1 MLDEYE
7 EDDAVVVERAD
18 EEEEEEDVVVMT
30 AENGDGDG
38 EDLDLEPLAE
48 LNESQVLPSMVC
60 LSHRMEPDE

>member
-7 EDDAVVVERAD
+7 EDVVVVERAD
-18 EEEEEEDVVVMT
+18 EEEEDVVVMT
-30 AENGDGDG
+30 AENGDGG
-38 EDLDLEPLAE
+38 NEDLDLEPLAE